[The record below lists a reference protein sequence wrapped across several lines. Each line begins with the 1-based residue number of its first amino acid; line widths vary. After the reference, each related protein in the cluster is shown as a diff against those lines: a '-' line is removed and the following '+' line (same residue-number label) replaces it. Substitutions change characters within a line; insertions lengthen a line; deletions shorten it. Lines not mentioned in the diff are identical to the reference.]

1 MKLMLLY
8 IMNNQDYFIERY
20 YRSLSSILNDK
31 KQINKLSAFYINNHF
46 EKIEKLLE
54 SNEESVNKE
63 QFLNNHYIIIND
75 LVGNVRGTFTPLAVV
90 VQTLPLY
97 KNTYDSDDENIK
109 LIAKKKIKKS
119 KVINRTAVD
128 DDDDDNVDD
137 MPQKNVHQSESNKP
151 EPKIIISPNNTLN
164 NSFVTFEEQH
174 TDILTNKNLLR

>member
-31 KQINKLSAFYINNHF
+31 KQINKLSAYYINNHF

-54 SNEESVNKE
+54 SNEESVTKE
-63 QFLNNHYIIIND
+63 QFLSNHYIIIND
-75 LVGNVRGTFTPLAVV
+75 LVGN
-90 VQTLPLY
+90 QTLTSY
-97 KNTYDSDDENIK
+97 KNTYDSDDEKEVK

-128 DDDDDNVDD
+128 DDDDDNVED
-137 MPQKNVHQSESNKP
+137 MPQNNVHQSESNKP
-151 EPKIIISPNNTLN
+151 ELKISIPPNNTLN

-174 TDILTNKNLLR
+174 TNILTNKNLLR

>member
-1 MKLMLLY
+1 MYY
-8 IMNNQDYFIERY
+8 ISWIIKIIFIERY

-31 KQINKLSAFYINNHF
+31 KQINKLSAYYINNHF

-54 SNEESVNKE
+54 SNEESVTKE

-75 LVGNVRGTFTPLAVV
+75 LVGN
-90 VQTLPLY
+90 QTLTSY
-97 KNTYDSDDENIK
+97 KNTYDSDDEKEVK

-128 DDDDDNVDD
+128 DDDADNVED
-137 MPQKNVHQSESNKP
+137 MPQNNVHQSESNKP
-151 EPKIIISPNNTLN
+151 ELKISIPPNNTLN

-174 TDILTNKNLLR
+174 TNILTNKNLLR